1 MTTHE
6 LGATFPNV
14 KVYGVDLSPVPP
26 LRSRLENIEYIQ
38 GDVFDLTGTDT
49 DERLQ
54 NGSFDYVF
62 SRALMGGITDWERY
76 IKLCVGLAKP
86 GVSNFVPPVLSRR
99 SQWLIKSGLD

>member
-6 LGATFPNV
+6 LGVTFPSV
-14 KVYGVDLSPVPP
+14 KVYGIDLSPVPP
-26 LRSRLENIEYIQ
+26 LRSKLENIEFIQ
-38 GDVFDLTGTDT
+38 GDVFDLTATDS

-54 NGSFDYVF
+54 NGTFDYVF

-76 IKLCVGLAKP
+76 VKLCVSLAKP
-86 GVSNFVPPVLSRR
+86 GVSNSIPPVLSCR